1 MTTADEILAGAVEA
15 TSEGATQDKVLR
27 IDNELRTISIPSTV
41 KLLGVESDED
51 VNVIKFE
58 MPRHY
63 EEVDLSTFSVRV
75 NYMNANG
82 DGDIYKVTDLVADE
96 EKMTFSWLVG
106 RTASMYK
113 GDTRFV
119 VCLKKL
125 AEDSV
130 KKQEYNTTVAS
141 LPVLQ
146 GLEPNEQLVQ
156 RYPDI
161 IEQMLKFMEAPISP
175 EEVGKA
181 VEEYLKKNPIG
192 GATINDEEVSA
203 GSVWSS
209 QKTSTQ
215 IDEKVSAHNIDPNA
229 HTDVREL
236 ISGLTNRLNALA
248 DSDDTTLDQLS
259 EIVAYI
265 KSNKTLIDAITTS
278 KVSVSDIVDDLIT
291 NSSNK
296 PLSAAQGVKLK
307 ALIDAIVPITVDSVL
322 SSTSTNPVQ
331 NRVVLNGLNEK
342 ENKGAARG
350 VQIGSNSYTPNESGM
365 IDLSGALS
373 DTNAVLYTAQTLDD
387 AQKAQARENI
397 GAADEALQNVLVGS
411 ETGNPIAVDDAF
423 ASPLRGLTVYG
434 KSTQDG
440 TPTPDAPVP
449 IVSAGEGGNVT
460 VKVTGRNIL
469 DLRASK
475 ESVTYSGVTYTRN
488 ADYSFTRT
496 GTATDTTGNVW
507 MVGGYLVKPKAD
519 LSNVFCVL
527 LKGVKYSIKDC
538 ILFTISLSGVSL
550 TAQGPNFVPKE
561 DMYITGVRNEVFVMD
576 KTYNDIVYPAVYV
589 GEKTLQYEP
598 YREQLLT
605 LPTPNGLPGIP
616 VTSGGNYTDQSGQ
629 QWICDEI
636 DLKRRVKVQRVNRLK
651 LDGLSWTYQSTAT
664 NKNDAFSSSIPASQA
679 GITRGYSLCQYA
691 VFDGIAYD
699 IEMKESCRCYVWN
712 KSVAIQFKAGSG
724 INSVDAFSE
733 WLKTRPDASISYC
746 LATPIETPLTPAE
759 IAAYKA
765 LTIYAPDTVVQASDG
780 AGVKLEYQR
789 DVNIA
794 TNWKPTVNQL
804 NTDVGQLK
812 SDVNQLK
819 SNVNAKI
826 NQSDALTLEEILAST
841 NLTNKVASA
850 EAVKAIKNDVYTLK
864 QGNFYTEQNKGN
876 TMPAAYGGFVRISGQ
891 SWPGSFV
898 GDTYY
903 LGVDADSTA
912 YSGAQI
918 NGAKQVTWKTL

>member
-350 VQIGSNSYTPNESGM
+350 VQIGSNSYTPNESGV

-373 DTNAVLYTAQTLDD
+373 DTKAVLYTEQTLDD

-397 GAADEALQNVLVGS
+397 GAVDAARQNILVGS

-423 ASPLRGLTVYG
+423 SAPLRGLTVYG
-434 KSTQDG
+434 RSTQDG
-440 TPTPDAPVP
+440 TPSPDNPVP
-449 IVSAGEGGNVT
+449 IVSAGDGGTITVT
-460 VKVTGRNIL
+460 IG
-469 DLRASK
+469 D
-475 ESVTYSGVTYTRN
+475 G
-488 ADYSFTRT
+488 ADERQT
-496 GTATDTTGNVW
+496 
-507 MVGGYLVKPKAD
+507 
-519 LSNVFCVL
+519 
-527 LKGVKYSIKDC
+527 
-538 ILFTISLSGVSL
+538 
-550 TAQGPNFVPKE
+550 
-561 DMYITGVRNEVFVMD
+561 
-576 KTYNDIVYPAVYV
+576 
-589 GEKTLQYEP
+589 
-598 YREQLLT
+598 LT

-616 VTSGGNYTDQSGQ
+616 VTSGGNYTDTQGQ
-629 QWICDEI
+629 QWVCDEI
-636 DLKRRVKVQRVNRLK
+636 DLEREVKVQRVYK
-651 LDGLSWTYQSTAT
+651 VDVDGENVKFVQADIYANLTPSGLPFALIGNGQKTYTVSTFT
-664 NKNDAFSSSIPASQA
+664 NLGWYYNSESRFLYLIKDNISDKFN
-679 GITRGYSLCQYA
+679 
-691 VFDGIAYD
+691 
-699 IEMKESCRCYVWN
+699 ESCKKQLGKVYY
-712 KSVAIQFKAGSG
+712 A
-724 INSVDAFSE
+724 
-733 WLKTRPDASISYC
+733 
-746 LATPIETPLTPAE
+746 LANPIETPLTPAE
-759 IAAYKA
+759 LAAYKA
-765 LTIYAPDTVVQASDG
+765 LTTYAPETVVQASDG
-780 AGVKLEYQR
+780 AGLRLNYQR

-804 NTDVGQLK
+804 NTNVGQLK

-826 NQSDALTLEEILAST
+826 NQSDALTLEEIQAST
-841 NLTNKVASA
+841 DLTNKVASA
-850 EAVKAIKNDVYTLK
+850 KAIKTIKSDISSLK
-864 QGNFYTEQNKGN
+864 TGGFYSEQQHGN
-876 TMPAAYGGFVRISGQ
+876 TMPATYGGFVRIRGW
-891 SWPGSFV
+891 SWPGSYTD
-898 GDTYY
+898 DTYY
-903 LGVDADSTA
+903 IGIDADGVT
-912 YSGAQI
+912 YSGIQI
-918 NGAKQVTWKTL
+918 NGAKQITWKTL